1 MPTSTL
7 RSSSSH
13 RHRHRRRKG
22 GALLTVLWLSAALSA
37 IAFSVASTVRAETE
51 RASTLSESIRAGYL
65 ASGAVEGAILRVQS
79 AIKLGRSAQPRI
91 RYSFATGEA
100 VVEVIPETAKL
111 DINAAKPNDLTGLM
125 LALGAEPERAQLVAG
140 AILDWRQRGGQFD
153 DYYLR
158 LTPSFRPRH
167 ASFQE
172 IDEAIWVRGMT
183 PDLFHGNYSREART
197 GRLVRLGAFKD
208 CVSVYGSSAKFDANG
223 IEPAL
228 LRAFGT
234 SWEQATAFVAER
246 ERAPL
251 TTPAEIGRLAP
262 LAGPAMG
269 RLTVLANT
277 IYTLRGTARLR
288 LPDGRLSDI
297 SRTVSAQ
304 VKFRQPEAPPAYHVM
319 RWDDQAF
326 SPAYSEARAW
336 R

>member
-1 MPTSTL
+1 MSISN
-7 RSSSSH
+7 R
-13 RHRHRRRKG
+13 RHNNRRKG
-22 GALLTVLWLSAALSA
+22 SALLAVLWLSAALSA
-37 IAFSVASTVRAETE
+37 IAFSVATTVRAETE

-65 ASGAVEGAILRVQS
+65 ASGAVEGAILRAQS
-79 AIKLGRSAQPRI
+79 AYRSNRPILPRF

-100 VVEVIPETAKL
+100 IVEVIPETARL
-111 DINAAKPNDLTGLM
+111 DINQAKLPDLANLA
-125 LALGAEPERAQLVAG
+125 LALGADPARAQ
-140 AILDWRQRGGQFD
+140 AIASAIVDWRTPAGQFD

-183 PDLFHGNYSREART
+183 PDLFHGNYTHDPRT
-197 GRLVRLGAFKD
+197 GRLIRLGAFKD
-208 CVSVYGSSAKFDANG
+208 CVSVFGTIAKFDANG
-223 IEPAL
+223 IQPAL
-228 LRAFGT
+228 LRAFG
-234 SWEQATAFVAER
+234 ATWDGANALVAER

-251 TTPAEIGRLAP
+251 MTAGELGRVGMM
-262 LAGPAMG
+262 AGAAMG
-269 RLTVLANT
+269 RLGVVGNS
-277 IYTLRGTARLR
+277 IYTMRATARLR
-288 LPDGRLSDI
+288 LPDGSLSDV

-304 VKFRQPEAPPAYHVM
+304 VKFRLPDVLPAYHIL

>member
-1 MPTSTL
+1 MKLMPTSI
-7 RSSSSH
+7 
-13 RHRHRRRKG
+13 RRRNNNRGQRG
-22 GALLTVLWLSAALSA
+22 GALLAVLWLSAALSA
-37 IAFSVASTVRAETE
+37 IAFSVASHVRAETE

-65 ASGAVEGAILRVQS
+65 ASGAIEGAILKIQS
-79 AIKLGRSAQPRI
+79 ARNGGRPSPPRF

-100 VVEVIPETAKL
+100 VVEVIPETARL
-111 DINAAKPNDLTGLM
+111 DINRANQPDLANLL
-125 LALGAEPERAQLVAG
+125 LALGAEPQRAQAIAA
-140 AILDWRQRGGQFD
+140 AILDWRAPGGQFD

-183 PDLFHGNYSREART
+183 ADLFHGSYTRDARS

-208 CVSVYGSSAKFDANG
+208 CVSVFGEIEKFDANG

-228 LRAFGT
+228 LRSFGA
-234 SWEQATAFVAER
+234 SFDGAAAFVAER
-246 ERAPL
+246 EKL
-251 TTPAEIGRLAP
+251 P
-262 LAGPAMG
+262 LANAGELARVAPMAGMAMA
-269 RLTVLANT
+269 RLSVSGNS
-277 IYTLRGTARLR
+277 IYTLRATARVR
-288 LPDGRLSDI
+288 LPDNRLSDV

-304 VKFRQPEAPPAYHVM
+304 VKFRLPDYPPAYQVL

-326 SPAYSEARAW
+326 SPSYSEARAW